1 MRKKFHK
8 LTKEAETKQK
18 SSFFFKNDAF
28 LRIRNWFP
36 FQGRFPRARLQANRT
51 LVRKTLSHDV
61 TILVFL
67 PFREGA
73 KKMDFLLVL
82 FPQESPLHYNQ
93 FIKYQIFNM
102 AIYHKQRNLYLCPS
116 LFFTKTTNPPQCRN
130 L

>member
-1 MRKKFHK
+1 MRIMRLIQSIHPKILRGWDK
-8 LTKEAETKQK
+8 TKIIIFLLEE
-18 SSFFFKNDAF
+18 NDDF

-73 KKMDFLLVL
+73 KKMDFPLVL

-102 AIYHKQRNLYLCPS
+102 AIYHKQRNLYLCLGLYPIY
-116 LFFTKTTNPPQCRN
+116 F
-130 L
+130 